1 MVTALTAIIAG
12 TASVIFAL
20 LLMRRFDPGYAS
32 KPHDLHKPLHP
43 IVFLFRGADLVDAT
57 PPAHALLA
65 ELSGGSDWAR
75 LSAWLTQR
83 FGDRPFPQDDVAE
96 LVSDDEPSTR
106 LRIENL
112 GDGLRRLTLSDP
124 NTPDAGLIVDP
135 LAHSAQMH
143 EIALLRRSVDASPM
157 LAWRQGGDGVITWAN
172 AAYLKLAET
181 KTGEPTLWP
190 LPVLFSLPADMIA
203 GQPFRMPLHVGE
215 DQLWFDCTASAD
227 GDQIMICALPA
238 DKTVRAERSLRE
250 FVQTLTKTFADLPIG
265 LAIFDRER
273 RLQLFNP
280 ALIDLTGLPT
290 GFLIARPTLHA
301 LLDRLRD
308 ARMVPEPKDYR
319 SWQNQISNLEAAAAS
334 GHHVETWN
342 LPGGQTYRVTGRPH
356 PDGAV
361 AFLIE
366 DITSEI
372 SMTRQFRSELSM
384 GSQLFDA
391 LDDALAVFGNDG
403 QMLMC
408 NRAYR
413 NLWQC
418 DRENLSAAIRRWQG
432 VHGAENTAA
441 LHQALTNGEGKRL
454 IHGDLPDGPDT
465 PLRWSVAAIPGAR
478 RMVTFSRNTPSLP
491 QRDNLNPQK
500 ADQPRPQQQPAKTTG

>member
-1 MVTALTAIIAG
+1 MATALTAILAG
-12 TASVIFAL
+12 TISVLLAL
-20 LLMRRFDPGYAS
+20 LLMRRFDPAAHGGTQ
-32 KPHDLHKPLHP
+32 DLHKPLHP
-43 IVFLFRGADLVDAT
+43 IVFLFRDNTLVDAT
-57 PPAHALLA
+57 APARALLA
-65 ELSGGSDWAR
+65 DLPGGSDWAR
-75 LSAWLTQR
+75 LSAWLAQR
-83 FGDRPFPQDDVAE
+83 FGTDAPPSGSQAE
-96 LVSDDEPSTR
+96 LVSTGDTATH
-106 LRIENL
+106 LRVEDL
-112 GDGLRRLTLSDP
+112 GGGLRRLTICDP
-124 NTPDAGLIVDP
+124 ANTEAGLVVDP

-157 LAWRQGGDGVITWAN
+157 LAWRQGGDGITWAN
-172 AAYLKLAET
+172 AAYLKLAEAQ
-181 KTGEPTLWP
+181 TGEPTLWP
-190 LPVLFSLPADMIA
+190 LPALFDLPADMVA
-203 GQPFRMPLHVGE
+203 GQPFRMPLQVGP

-227 GDQIMICALPA
+227 GDQVMVCALPA

-391 LDDALAVFGNDG
+391 LDDALAVFGSDG

-413 NLWQC
+413 HLWQC
-418 DRENLSAAIRRWQG
+418 DREALGPALDRWR
-432 VHGAENTAA
+432 GAHDPADIA
-441 LHQALTNGEGKRL
+441 PLHDALTEVEGKRL
-454 IHGDLPDGPDT
+454 IHGALSGGPQG

-478 RMVTFSRNTPSLP
+478 RMVTFSSRAPTLTGG
-491 QRDNLNPQK
+491 
-500 ADQPRPQQQPAKTTG
+500 AETGPRPNTASPRRA